1 MQVGPNMGEGL
12 LPTVDATSPV
22 GQLATAAGDPTEV
35 AGSVAVISAPTLE
48 PLSGVPEELRRLG
61 IDHARLV
68 ADFGRAAII
77 WFTIFVL
84 YGSHRP
90 LSHGALLSITIAS
103 AVWLAAFRSVS
114 LEQPAVPIR
123 MAATGVGTAIGLGVI
138 GALDQT
144 AVGLHV
150 SLDSLVVFALGVL
163 GSVLAWDWVV
173 DRTLEAR
180 KRVLLVGTAHVD
192 GLLEE
197 ELRASPHARFDV
209 VGAIPGAEEITEIVN
224 AQRPDIVVLT
234 DERTYG
240 DAIERLLDARANVRV
255 AGFESFVE
263 YAFGRVPID
272 QINPAWFMSLLHP
285 RQRIYTK
292 FTKRT
297 FDVVFALI
305 GLIVAAPLLAL
316 LAIVVKLAG
325 RARLVPADEDGRG
338 RATVHDL
345 QTSDH
350 ALRRGAERRYV
361 LEQGRPADD
370 TNRLLSAPHAS
381 GRASSAVERAQRRD
395 VHRRPAPRATG
406 VHRDDR
412 GDGAVLEPS
421 PPGEAGDHGLGAGS
435 LRVRLRLRGDGDE
448 ALLRPLVSAEPEPAG
463 RPGGLHAHAD
473 LALHPPRQGLNRS
486 VKSC

>member
-1 MQVGPNMGEGL
+1 MQVSPNMGEGL

-22 GQLATAAGDPTEV
+22 GQLATAAGDSTEV

-68 ADFGRAAII
+68 ADVGRAAII

-103 AVWLAAFRSVS
+103 AVWLAAFKSVS

-173 DRTLEAR
+173 DRTLESR

-197 ELRASPHARFDV
+197 ELRASAHARFDV

-234 DERTYG
+234 DEQTYG

-255 AGFESFVE
+255 AGFASFVE

-316 LAIVVKLAG
+316 LAIVVKLADG
-325 RARLVPADEDGRG
+325 PVLYRQTRMGEDGRPFTIYKLRTMRCDAEQNG
-338 RATVHDL
+338 ATFSSKDDPR
-345 QTSDH
+345 TTRIGCG
-350 ALRRGAERRYV
+350 LRRTHLDELPQLWNVLKGEMSIVGPRPERPEFIEMIEETVPFWNR
-361 LEQGRPADD
+361 
-370 TNRLLSAPHAS
+370 RLLVKP
-381 GRASSAVERAQRRD
+381 GITGWAQVRCGYVSDCEEMETKLSYDLWYLRN
-395 VHRRPAPRATG
+395 R
-406 VHRDDR
+406 
-412 GDGAVLEPS
+412 
-421 PPGEAGDHGLGAGS
+421 S
-435 LRVRLRLRGDGDE
+435 L
-448 ALLRPLVSAEPEPAG
+448 LV
-463 RPGGLHAHAD
+463 D
-473 LALHPPRQGLNRS
+473 LAVCMLTLTSLFTRPDRA
-486 VKSC
+486 

>member
-22 GQLATAAGDPTEV
+22 GQLATAAGDSTEV

-68 ADFGRAAII
+68 ADVGRAAII

-90 LSHGALLSITIAS
+90 LSHGVLLSITIAS

-144 AVGLHV
+144 GVGLHV

-234 DERTYG
+234 DEQTYG

-316 LAIVVKLAG
+316 LAIVVKLADG
-325 RARLVPADEDGRG
+325 PVLYRQTRMGEDGRPFTIYKLRTMRCDAEQNG
-338 RATVHDL
+338 ATFSSKDDPR
-345 QTSDH
+345 TTRIGCS
-350 ALRRGAERRYV
+350 LRRTHLDELPQLWNVLKGEMSIVGPRPERPEFIEMIEETVPFWNR
-361 LEQGRPADD
+361 
-370 TNRLLSAPHAS
+370 RLLVKP
-381 GRASSAVERAQRRD
+381 GITGWAQVRCGYVSDCEEMETKLSYDLWYLRN
-395 VHRRPAPRATG
+395 R
-406 VHRDDR
+406 
-412 GDGAVLEPS
+412 
-421 PPGEAGDHGLGAGS
+421 S
-435 LRVRLRLRGDGDE
+435 L
-448 ALLRPLVSAEPEPAG
+448 LV
-463 RPGGLHAHAD
+463 D
-473 LALHPPRQGLNRS
+473 LAVCMLTLTSLFTRPD
-486 VKSC
+486 KA

>member
-1 MQVGPNMGEGL
+1 MQVGANMGEGL

-22 GQLATAAGDPTEV
+22 GQLATAAVDSPEV
-35 AGSVAVISAPTLE
+35 AGSIAVISAPTLE
-48 PLSGVPEELRRLG
+48 PLSDVPEELRRLG

-68 ADFGRAAII
+68 ANFGRAAII

-84 YGSHRP
+84 YGSQRP

-103 AVWLAAFRSVS
+103 AVWLAAFRSIL

-144 AVGLHV
+144 AVGLHA
-150 SLDSLVVFALGVL
+150 SLDSLVVFALGVM

-234 DERTYG
+234 DELAYG

-255 AGFESFVE
+255 AGFASFFE

-297 FDVVFALI
+297 FDVVVALI
-305 GLIVAAPLLAL
+305 GLILTAPLLAL
-316 LAIVVKLAG
+316 LAIVVKLADG
-325 RARLVPADEDGRG
+325 PVLYRQTRMGEDGRPFTIYKLRTMRCDAEQNG
-338 RATVHDL
+338 ATFSSKDDPR
-345 QTSDH
+345 TTRIGCF
-350 ALRRGAERRYV
+350 LRRTHLDELPQLWNVLKGEMSIVGPRPERPEFIELIEETVPFWNR
-361 LEQGRPADD
+361 
-370 TNRLLSAPHAS
+370 RLLVKP
-381 GRASSAVERAQRRD
+381 GITGWAQVRCGYVSDCEEMETKLSYDLWYLRN
-395 VHRRPAPRATG
+395 R
-406 VHRDDR
+406 
-412 GDGAVLEPS
+412 
-421 PPGEAGDHGLGAGS
+421 S
-435 LRVRLRLRGDGDE
+435 L
-448 ALLRPLVSAEPEPAG
+448 LV
-463 RPGGLHAHAD
+463 D
-473 LALHPPRQGLNRS
+473 LAVCMLTLTSLFTRPD
-486 VKSC
+486 KA